1 MKLLLLLAVA
11 LFCIVPASA
20 SDSAGVMKSRDDWRA
35 RLSQT
40 ESSSFDRDALSGMK
54 SDDPVVRSYAVLKY
68 FEKHG
73 DKGADALFEMA
84 SDDDYRVAST
94 VFGCAKAIKD
104 HDSRIKVL
112 TQMADHGKVQ
122 EFKRLA
128 TTLTTFTFYRKTMRL
143 KDDPTHDQE
152 VEIVK
157 SIALPLS
164 GWKFKIDPMS
174 DGHKKKVFETAY
186 NDSGWKNIRIAATW
200 EEQGNKGYDGI
211 AWYRLRFKMP
221 PRMEHNAVE
230 VHFEAVDE
238 SAWIWL
244 NGIYVGQHDLGA
256 NGWKTPFWIDITK
269 EIKWGEE
276 NLIVVRI
283 QDTSGAGGIWKP
295 AFIEVLK

>member
-1 MKLLLLLAVA
+1 MFCSVLAV
-11 LFCIVPASA
+11 A
-20 SDSAGVMKSRDDWRA
+20 SDSAALMKSRADWRS
-35 RLSQT
+35 RLSQP
-40 ESSSFDRDALSGMK
+40 ESRSFERDARAGMK
-54 SDDPVVRSYAVLKY
+54 SADPVVRSYAVLKY

-73 DKGADALFEMA
+73 DKAADVLSEMA

-94 VFGCAKAIKD
+94 VFGCAKSIQD

-112 TQMADHGKVQ
+112 TRMADYGKVP

-128 TTLTTFTFYRKTMRL
+128 TTLTTFTFYRNTVRL
-143 KDDPTHDQE
+143 KDDPTHDHE

-157 SIALPLS
+157 SIPLPLD

-174 DGHKKKVFETAY
+174 DEHKKKVFETAY
-186 NDSGWKNIRIAATW
+186 DDSGWKNIRIAATW

-221 PRMEHNAVE
+221 PKTEHNAVE
-230 VHFEAVDE
+230 LHFEAVDE
-238 SAWIWL
+238 SAWVWL
-244 NGIYVGQHDLGA
+244 NGIYVGQHDLGP

-276 NLIVVRI
+276 NLITVRI

-295 AFIEVLK
+295 AFVEVLK

>member
-1 MKLLLLLAVA
+1 MKLLLLAAA
-11 LFCIVPASA
+11 LFCSVMAAA
-20 SDSAGVMKSRDDWRA
+20 SDSAELMKTRKDWRA

-40 ESSSFDRDALSGMK
+40 RSRSFDRDALSGMK
-54 SDDPVVRSYAVLKY
+54 SADPVIRSYAVLKY

-73 DKGADALFEMA
+73 DKAADVLSAMA

-94 VFGCAKAIKD
+94 VFGCAKSIQD
-104 HDSRIKVL
+104 HDSRVKVL
-112 TQMADHGKVQ
+112 TRMADHGKVP

-128 TTLTTFTFYRKTMRL
+128 TTLTTFTFYRNKVRL
-143 KDDPTHDQE
+143 KDDPTHDHE

-157 SIALPLS
+157 SIPLPLD

-186 NDSGWKNIRIAATW
+186 DDSSWKNIRIAATW

-221 PRMEHNAVE
+221 PKMEHNAVE
-230 VHFEAVDE
+230 LHFEAVDE

-244 NGIYVGQHDLGA
+244 NGIYVGQHDLGS

>member
-1 MKLLLLLAVA
+1 MKLLLLAAA
-11 LFCIVPASA
+11 LFCSVMAAA
-20 SDSAGVMKSRDDWRA
+20 SDSAELMKTRNDWRA

-40 ESSSFDRDALSGMK
+40 GSRSFDRDAMSGMK
-54 SDDPVVRSYAVLKY
+54 SADPVVRSYAVLKY
-68 FEKHG
+68 FEKYG
-73 DKGADALFEMA
+73 DKAADVLSAMA

-94 VFGCAKAIKD
+94 VFGCAKAIQD
-104 HDSRIKVL
+104 HDLRIKVL
-112 TQMADHGKVQ
+112 TRMADHGKVP

-128 TTLTTFTFYRKTMRL
+128 TTLTTFTFYRKTTRL
-143 KDDPTHDQE
+143 KDDPTHDHE
-152 VEIVK
+152 VEIVRT
-157 SIALPLS
+157 ITLPLS

-174 DGHKKKVFETAY
+174 DGHKKKVFETTY
-186 NDSGWKNIRIAATW
+186 DDSDWKNIRIAATW

-221 PRMEHNAVE
+221 PKMEHNAVE
-230 VHFEAVDE
+230 LHFEAVDE

-283 QDTSGAGGIWKP
+283 QDTAGAGGIWKP
-295 AFIEVLK
+295 VFVEVLK